1 MKAFQECRFLVVCL
15 GLVVAGAAHVA
26 AQQQAEEL
34 TIYPYESQIGTVA
47 RRVFRDSEAR
57 VTKTIYYRLRQH
69 FRSAK
74 GPYSE
79 EMLAVQ
85 SIVLHK
91 YDEGSR
97 QTRAEHYD
105 PHMVLQRIRLTKYN
119 SQGEKAS
126 EMWLRSDGSRE
137 YEIRYSKHG
146 SPSHLYFDE
155 SGTKLVAISGVLP
168 QDVDLAYGWG
178 KEVDGLSCG
187 IAPSSPRGPLE
198 EIRIYASV
206 RNQSEH
212 PAEVL
217 TALPYQTVQMVL
229 RDGQGALVPQ
239 DEEYIGKRNS
249 ALVRLNRGPSD
260 NLQTLAAD
268 QARHYRSYELREW
281 YSGLAPGSYSLT
293 VRRRA
298 SGEEFSLVSNT
309 ISIEIT
315 KRRER

>member
-1 MKAFQECRFLVVCL
+1 MKAFQECIFLVLCT
-15 GLVVAGAAHVA
+15 GLVLAGTAHVA
-26 AQQQAEEL
+26 AQEQAEDF
-34 TIYPYESQIGTVA
+34 TIYPQESQIGTVA
-47 RRVFRDSEAR
+47 RRVFMDTEGRI
-57 VTKTIYYRLRQH
+57 TKTIYYGLRQD
-69 FRSAK
+69 FRGAR
-74 GPYSE
+74 GPHSE

-91 YDEGSR
+91 YDEESR
-97 QTRAEHYD
+97 EARTEHYD
-105 PHMVLQRIRLTKYN
+105 GHMILQRIKLTRYN
-119 SQGEKAS
+119 SDGEKAS
-126 EMWLRSDGSRE
+126 HVWLRSDGSRE
-137 YEIRYSKHG
+137 YEIRYSNPR
-146 SPSHLYFDE
+146 SALHLYFDD
-155 SGTKLVAISGVLP
+155 SGTKLVAVSGVLP
-168 QDVDLAYGWG
+168 QDVDLAHGWG
-178 KEVDGLSCG
+178 EEVAGLSCG
-187 IAPSSPRGPLE
+187 IAPSSPRGPLQ
-198 EIRIYASV
+198 EIRIYVSV

-229 RDGQGALVPQ
+229 RDGQGALLPQ
-239 DEEYIGKRNS
+239 DEGYIGKRNS

-260 NLQTLAAD
+260 NLQTLATG

-298 SGEEFSLVSNT
+298 SGEELSLVSNT

>member
-1 MKAFQECRFLVVCL
+1 M
-15 GLVVAGAAHVA
+15 GLVVAGAAQVA
-26 AQQQAEEL
+26 AEPQAQEL

-47 RRVFRDSEAR
+47 RRVFRDSQGR
-57 VTKTIYYRLRQH
+57 VAKTIYYRLTQDL
-69 FRSAK
+69 RSAR
-74 GPYSE
+74 GPHSE

-91 YDEGSR
+91 YDEESR
-97 QTRAEHYD
+97 EARTEHYD
-105 PHMVLQRIRLTKYN
+105 PRMVLKRIRLTKYN
-119 SQGEKAS
+119 PHGEKAS
-126 EMWLRSDGSRE
+126 HMWLRSDGSRE

-155 SGTKLVAISGVLP
+155 SGARLVAVSGVLP
-168 QDVDLAYGWG
+168 QDVDLAHGWG
-178 KEVDGLSCG
+178 EEVAGLSCG

-198 EIRIYASV
+198 EIRIYVSV

-239 DEEYIGKRNS
+239 DEEYIGKRDS

-260 NLQTLAAD
+260 NLQTLAAG

-298 SGEEFSLVSNT
+298 SGEELSLVSNT

-315 KRRER
+315 KGREQ